1 MGQRFAGHRDQA
13 RIFGVVAVTDGK
25 TVKIIALFK
34 WTDEK
39 GKWHYACNGPTPW
52 YARSADSQDALL
64 KTIVEAIKK
73 K

>member
-1 MGQRFAGHRDQA
+1 MGQRFAGHRDKA
-13 RIFGVVAVTDGK
+13 RSFGVVAVSDGK
-25 TVKIIALFK
+25 TAKIIALFK

-39 GKWHYACNGPTPW
+39 GNWHYACNGPTPW
-52 YARSADSQDALL
+52 YARSADSQDAQL

>member
-1 MGQRFAGHRDQA
+1 
-13 RIFGVVAVTDGK
+13 VTDGK